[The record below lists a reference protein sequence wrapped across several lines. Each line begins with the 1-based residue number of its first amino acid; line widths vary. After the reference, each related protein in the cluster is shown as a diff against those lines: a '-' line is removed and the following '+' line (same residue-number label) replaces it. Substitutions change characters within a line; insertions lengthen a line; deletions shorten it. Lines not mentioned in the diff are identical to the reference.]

1 MNNTLKIALGVSG
14 FAILLALTIPSN
26 FNAPETK
33 EEAQAPVQAAPVAPS
48 SAPRPAAPV
57 YDEEEEDSNF
67 TFGKP
72 TLDAKPY
79 SQENDNS
86 SDNNAIDEYQLARPR
101 NSNSTTNVR
110 PRATRAETNRQ
121 EIANRN
127 PTGPIPPEGLPAGTV
142 TPVP

>member
-26 FNAPETK
+26 FNAPEAK

-48 SAPRPAAPV
+48 LAPRPAAPV

-79 SQENDNS
+79 SEQAKDNDETDYPNPLDSVQSLQQINS
-86 SDNNAIDEYQLARPR
+86 QPVAD
-101 NSNSTTNVR
+101 TTTR
-110 PRATRAETNRQ
+110 PRASRL
-121 EIANRN
+121 
-127 PTGPIPPEGLPAGTV
+127 PIPVPSNNAPAGRV
-142 TPVP
+142 EGNVLIE